1 MCMKKNMLYRRSI
14 VEYSIRCKARSQHSE
29 TRLRYTTKTENG
41 PVLETVSDV
50 EREEEFAM
58 FLDKLIWKEQVR
70 NGRRVTENKNVENK
84 K

>member
-1 MCMKKNMLYRRSI
+1 M
-14 VEYSIRCKARSQHSE
+14 SQLDDNVPELKRQDHVCVD
-29 TRLRYTTKTENG
+29 LR